1 MVTLATPVRNR
12 ATKKAKRRKVKTKKK
27 VERAKSSQNKPKT
40 SSKTKLRSLQ
50 AMVIMFKNQ
59 RSRKSLTGL

>member
-1 MVTLATPVRNR
+1 MVTLATLVRSKV
-12 ATKKAKRRKVKTKKK
+12 TKKAKRWKVETKKK
-27 VERAKSSQNKPKT
+27 VEMAKSSQNKPKT

-50 AMVIMFKNQ
+50 AMVIMFKSQ